1 MDHTILQGLK
11 QKNILPGIF
20 DLSLFTPL
28 LIKLLGF
35 LEAVAAFVNVYSGNP
50 KAQSH
55 GLTEAIFI
63 PAQTEG
69 DATDAAKSASPVAS
83 IKQWARYVC
92 RPDLLR
98 R

>member
-28 LIKLLGF
+28 LITLLGL

-69 DATDAAKSASPVAS
+69 DATEH
-83 IKQWARYVC
+83 R
-92 RPDLLR
+92 
-98 R
+98 